1 MLKLYNA
8 RVLGVLNN
16 NVNGSPTMVLIFCD
30 LPVIFKFIP
39 KGKKQSCQN
48 YNKTTIDLVFAVFI
62 VEQVANVVKV
72 IM

>member
-30 LPVIFKFIP
+30 LLSVIFKFIP
-39 KGKKQSCQN
+39 KGKKTKLSKLQQN
-48 YNKTTIDLVFAVFI
+48 NNRSGVCCLYC
-62 VEQVANVVKV
+62 
-72 IM
+72 